1 LNSEEEMSETT
12 HKRVGA
18 TFREFTKTMEA
29 QQNQSTTN
37 VFKGDSN
44 LVDSP
49 GAFTSRKINIVRD
62 NKKGSTRKKRHKRKE
77 TMINRP
83 VEENTTPASRE
94 NIYIFGAADKIMRNN
109 NVPISTQT
117 VYGHLSFSQSS
128 R

>member
-1 LNSEEEMSETT
+1 MSETT

-29 QQNQSTTN
+29 QQNQSRTN

-62 NKKGSTRKKRHKRKE
+62 NKKGSTEKE
-77 TMINRP
+77 ETQKEGDNDKP
-83 VEENTTPASRE
+83 PSRGKYHSRVKGE
-94 NIYIFGAADKIMRNN
+94 
-109 NVPISTQT
+109 
-117 VYGHLSFSQSS
+117 HLHSWSGRQDNEK
-128 R
+128 